1 MLKVKLCIISLL
13 AGKEGTSLAGGGVL
27 LLPDMVIAKTFTCGN
42 KWKRGALA
50 GAMR

>member
-1 MLKVKLCIISLL
+1 MKLGIISLL
-13 AGKEGTSLAGGGVL
+13 VGKEGTSLVGGGVL
-27 LLPDMVIAKTFTCGN
+27 LLPDMVKTFTCGN